1 MPLRVVLDN
10 VTRVTFPAFSRMQD
24 DMENLKK
31 AVTRSIFFITFL
43 VFPAAVGIV
52 ILAPIIFQSIPK
64 FSQWMPAVVP
74 LTFLA
79 INVLFAAVTTQLT
92 NLLSAIGK
100 IKINS
105 GLMVMWT
112 VLTWLL
118 VPYLGSK
125 YGVNG
130 ASIGYA
136 VVGIS

>member
-100 IKINS
+100 DKNKFRFNGYVDHS
-105 GLMVMWT
+105 
-112 VLTWLL
+112 
-118 VPYLGSK
+118 YLAPRSLF
-125 YGVNG
+125 
-130 ASIGYA
+130 
-136 VVGIS
+136 GIEIWS